1 MTHSPT
7 TDSRAVLSAM
17 YTAEAR
23 YLAAGGPGTAS
34 FDHLAPCF
42 APDVVLHQA
51 AGLPYGGVWR
61 GHLGLE
67 RFFLAMSDT
76 WSTFELVEQDFLAT
90 GETSVVR
97 TIVRAVSRATA
108 RELTFPILQTLTVRD
123 GRITEIQPFYWDTG
137 AVARACTP

>member
-1 MTHSPT
+1 MPHSPT
-7 TDSRAVLSAM
+7 TDSRAVLTAM

-34 FDHLAPCF
+34 FDLLAPCF

-51 AGLPYGGVWR
+51 AALPHGGVWR
-61 GHLGLE
+61 GHQGME
-67 RFFLAMSDT
+67 RFFRAMSDS
-76 WSTFELVEQDFLAT
+76 WAEFKLVAQDFLAA

-97 TIVRAVSRATA
+97 TIVRARSRATG

-123 GRITEIQPFYWDTG
+123 GRITEVRPFSWDTD
-137 AVARACTP
+137 AVVRTCTP

>member
-7 TDSRAVLSAM
+7 TDSRAVLTAL

-34 FDHLAPCF
+34 FGLLAPCF

-61 GHLGLE
+61 GHLGME
-67 RFFLAMSDT
+67 RFFRAMSDT
-76 WSTFELVEQDFLAT
+76 WAEFALVEQDFLAT

-97 TIVRAVSRATA
+97 TIVRAVSRATG
-108 RELTFPILQTLTVRD
+108 RELTFPILQNLTVRD
-123 GRITEIQPFYWDTG
+123 GRITEVRPFYWDTE
-137 AVARACTP
+137 AVSRACTP